1 MMKYVSSTLLAVLG
15 LVVVGA
21 CHQKQPSQP
30 AGRQFT
36 DEVRLRMTPVKNQGA
51 SSLCWLYAML
61 ATIET
66 EHLMRGDSVNLS
78 PLYNARLFLQEQV
91 EKYYLT
97 QGEKRISLR
106 GVLPMALRSFREHG
120 VHPYDYYYGK
130 GEVDFFVLI
139 RKIKSMAD
147 AAIARRSGLNGLR
160 KQVGELLDHEIG
172 YMPRY
177 VHMLGAE
184 YTSLEFGHSVCMP
197 DEYVALTSF
206 THHPFGQQFALEVPD
221 NQLHDVFLNVS
232 CDTLMLCIERSLRA
246 GHPVCWEGDLS
257 EDGFSFK
264 KGVGELSVPDSQ
276 TDAVQKQRQREFER
290 FQTTD
295 DHCMTL
301 VGIAHDQQGKR
312 YYIAKNSWGENNPYK
327 GLVYLSEDYVRI
339 KTIAAVV
346 LREMAEQVLGKTDL
360 ELDE

>member
-1 MMKYVSSTLLAVLG
+1 MMKYVSSTILAVLG
-15 LVVVGA
+15 LVVIGA
-21 CHQKQPSQP
+21 CHQKQPTQP
-30 AGRQFT
+30 ASRQFT

-91 EKYYLT
+91 EEYYLT
-97 QGEKRISLR
+97 HGKKDISLR
-106 GVLPMALRSFREHG
+106 GVLPMALRSFRENG
-120 VHPYDYYYGK
+120 VHPYDYYFGK
-130 GEVDFFVLI
+130 GDIDFNVLI
-139 RKIKSMAD
+139 RKIKGMAD
-147 AAIARRSGLNGLR
+147 AAIARRSGLKGLR
-160 KQVGELLDHEIG
+160 KQIGELLDHEIG
-172 YMPRY
+172 YMPQY

-221 NQLHDVFLNVS
+221 NQPHDVFLNVP

-257 EDGFSFK
+257 EDGVSFRE
-264 KGVGELSVPDSQ
+264 GVAERSVPDSQ
-276 TDAVQKQRQREFER
+276 AQAVQKQRQREFEQ

-295 DHCMTL
+295 DHCMAL
-301 VGIAHDQQGKR
+301 VGIAHDKQGKR
-312 YYIAKNSWGENNPYK
+312 YYIAKNSWGEDNPYK

-339 KTIAAVV
+339 KTIAVVV
-346 LREMAEQVLGKTDL
+346 LREMAEQVLEKQIF
-360 ELDE
+360 E

>member
-120 VHPYDYYYGK
+120 SSILQSSRP
-130 GEVDFFVLI
+130 
-139 RKIKSMAD
+139 A
-147 AAIARRSGLNGLR
+147 
-160 KQVGELLDHEIG
+160 
-172 YMPRY
+172 
-177 VHMLGAE
+177 
-184 YTSLEFGHSVCMP
+184 
-197 DEYVALTSF
+197 
-206 THHPFGQQFALEVPD
+206 
-221 NQLHDVFLNVS
+221 
-232 CDTLMLCIERSLRA
+232 
-246 GHPVCWEGDLS
+246 
-257 EDGFSFK
+257 
-264 KGVGELSVPDSQ
+264 
-276 TDAVQKQRQREFER
+276 
-290 FQTTD
+290 
-295 DHCMTL
+295 
-301 VGIAHDQQGKR
+301 
-312 YYIAKNSWGENNPYK
+312 
-327 GLVYLSEDYVRI
+327 
-339 KTIAAVV
+339 V
-346 LREMAEQVLGKTDL
+346 LRDSRSPRTARNSASPQTVPTGPPRTPTVTYGLYL
-360 ELDE
+360 

>member
-1 MMKYVSSTLLAVLG
+1 
-15 LVVVGA
+15 
-21 CHQKQPSQP
+21 
-30 AGRQFT
+30 
-36 DEVRLRMTPVKNQGA
+36 
-51 SSLCWLYAML
+51 
-61 ATIET
+61 
-66 EHLMRGDSVNLS
+66 
-78 PLYNARLFLQEQV
+78 
-91 EKYYLT
+91 
-97 QGEKRISLR
+97 
-106 GVLPMALRSFREHG
+106 
-120 VHPYDYYYGK
+120 
-130 GEVDFFVLI
+130 
-139 RKIKSMAD
+139 MAD
-147 AAIARRSGLNGLR
+147 AAIARRSGMKELR

>member
-21 CHQKQPSQP
+21 CHQKQLSPP
-30 AGRQFT
+30 ASRQFT

-147 AAIARRSGLNGLR
+147 AAIARRSGMKELR

-206 THHPFGQQFALEVPD
+206 THHPFGQQFALGRDILYVGKA
-221 NQLHDVFLNVS
+221 
-232 CDTLMLCIERSLRA
+232 TSLRT
-246 GHPVCWEGDLS
+246 GFLLKRVWENCLFLTVRRMPS
-257 EDGFSFK
+257 RS
-264 KGVGELSVPDSQ
+264 KGKESLSVSRPP
-276 TDAVQKQRQREFER
+276 
-290 FQTTD
+290 
-295 DHCMTL
+295 MTI
-301 VGIAHDQQGKR
+301 V
-312 YYIAKNSWGENNPYK
+312 
-327 GLVYLSEDYVRI
+327 
-339 KTIAAVV
+339 
-346 LREMAEQVLGKTDL
+346 
-360 ELDE
+360 